1 MSSPIG
7 SSFHDE
13 GDERSDRRL
22 IDLAEAAE
30 FLGTTARHVRRL
42 VDARA
47 IPHYKVGG
55 KLRFD
60 IGELARWLDDR
71 HRGPNPEAA

>member
-7 SSFHDE
+7 SSVHDE
-13 GDERSDRRL
+13 GDERNERRL

-30 FLGTTARHVRRL
+30 YLGTTVRHVRRL

-60 IGELARWLDDR
+60 TGELARWLDGR